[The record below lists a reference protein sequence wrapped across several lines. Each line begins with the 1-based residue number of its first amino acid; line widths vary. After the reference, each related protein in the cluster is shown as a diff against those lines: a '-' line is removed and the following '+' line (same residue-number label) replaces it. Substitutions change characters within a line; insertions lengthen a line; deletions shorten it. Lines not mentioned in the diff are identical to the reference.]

1 MCTAIGLEN
10 VQLVTIPISAG
21 SATPGAICNSIP
33 PGRLYL
39 NSPGF
44 GEGENLFVTL
54 SNAET
59 YARLQTV
66 KRAYDP
72 NNFFRMNQNVIPLL
86 MPSAAGSWFGGFYL
100 VAENSRREAPASPE
114 PL

>member
-1 MCTAIGLEN
+1 M
-10 VQLVTIPISAG
+10 QLYST
-21 SATPGAICNSIP
+21 
-33 PGRLYL
+33 GRLYL